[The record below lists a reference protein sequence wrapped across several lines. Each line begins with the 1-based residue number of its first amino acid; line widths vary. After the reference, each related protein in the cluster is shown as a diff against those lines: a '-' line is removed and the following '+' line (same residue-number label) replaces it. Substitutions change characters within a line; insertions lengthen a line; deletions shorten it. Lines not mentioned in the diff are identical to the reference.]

1 MRLLLR
7 AMLPVL
13 VAMGS
18 FAVAGPGAAQPYDP
32 VEMGQELVGM
42 YCADCHAIAATGQ
55 SPFPPA
61 PPFRELQLRYDVELL
76 NEALVEGLTAH
87 PDMPEFEFDP
97 EQAAAIIA
105 YLKSFEP

>member
-61 PPFRELQLRYDVELL
+61 PPFRELL